1 MTQAQQLPLH
11 MRRNTFNP
19 TPELREIRET
29 TGVRTIVSAFGMEVY
44 LLTRHE
50 DVKAVLADHQRFS
63 NGRPPGFVVPGA
75 PPVSPRRSRPARG
88 RAICSASTRPNI
100 SGCAACS
107 PRSSPS
113 AG

>member
-1 MTQAQQLPLH
+1 MTQAAAELPLH

-50 DVKAVLADHQRFS
+50 DVKAVLSDYHRFS
-63 NGRPPGFVVPGA
+63 NGRPPGFVVPA
-75 PPVSPRRSRPARG
+75 RPPMSPRRSRPARG
-88 RAICSASTRPNI
+88 RATCSASTRQNT
-100 SGCAACS
+100 SGCAAC
-107 PRSSPS
+107 
-113 AG
+113 